1 MNFKAPTLPEGPPG
15 DQMTVPV
22 NSAIWTGKHMI
33 WSRFPE
39 SDPSLLDLV
48 ANGTLDAEIAATLWS
63 IADERRSFMTVA
75 IHRFRRDPQVR
86 QS

>member
-1 MNFKAPTLPEGPPG
+1 M
-15 DQMTVPV
+15 
-22 NSAIWTGKHMI
+22 
-33 WSRFPE
+33 